1 MNFLDAYLF
10 NVKLNNIKYNL
21 LQNVVIESL
30 A

>member
-1 MNFLDAYLF
+1 MNFLDTYLF